1 MKYFA
6 AASLVAIASATAAT
20 AEPIKLVFA
29 SPAPAPTPVHAAVM
43 EGWAKKVTE
52 DSNGTLEVELVTGG
66 TLAAH
71 GQVLDRVTMGVV
83 QIGWDIQGYYPG
95 KFPKTEVVALPFG
108 FETAEQGTVALNK
121 LLDDGVIS
129 SEYQDVKVL
138 NLFTFP
144 NGYVLSAKPVASIEN
159 MEGLK
164 ISGINPTRQAIA
176 SAVGGVPVSLSIVDW
191 YQGLSRGTIDATIE
205 SYSAVPPFRLAEV
218 TSSFVEVPLGGNAA
232 FMFMNQSVF
241 DGLPDEAKAAIEANS
256 GAEFDRQMG
265 SFWDGAAQFGKG
277 MVKEADGTVVV
288 PDETQLAEWKEAVQP
303 IIDGW
308 VNSVDGGQDIL
319 DAFRAASS
327 GAM

>member
-6 AASLVAIASATAAT
+6 AASLVAIAAVTAAT
-20 AEPIKLVFA
+20 AEPTKLVFA

-52 DSNGTLEVELVTGG
+52 DSKGTLEVALVTGG
-66 TLAAH
+66 TLASH

-108 FETAEQGTVALNK
+108 FDTAENGTVALNK
-121 LLDDGVIS
+121 LLEDGVIA
-129 SEYQDVKVL
+129 SEYQEVKVL

-144 NGYVLSAKPVASIEN
+144 NGYVLSSKPIASIDD
-159 MEGLK
+159 MKGLK
-164 ISGINPTRQAIA
+164 VSGINPTRQAIA

-191 YQGLSRGTIDATIE
+191 YQGLSRGTIDAAIE

-218 TSSFVEVPLGGNAA
+218 TSDYVELPLGGNAA

-241 DGLPDEAKAAIEANS
+241 EGLPDEAKAAIEANS

-265 SFWDGAAQFGKG
+265 AFWDGAAQFGKG
-277 MVKEADGTVVV
+277 MVEKAGGTVVV
-288 PDETQLAEWKEAVQP
+288 PDEAQQAAWKVAVRP
-303 IIDGW
+303 IIDDW
-308 VNSVDGGQDIL
+308 VGSVEGGQDIL

>member
-1 MKYFA
+1 MKCLTAAAFA
-6 AASLVAIASATAAT
+6 AIVAAT
-20 AEPIKLVFA
+20 AGFAEPTKLVFA
-29 SPAPAPTPVHAAVM
+29 SPAPAPTPVHAAVL

-108 FETAEQGTVALNK
+108 FDTAEQGTVALNA
-121 LLDDGVIS
+121 LLEDGVIA
-129 SEYQDVKVL
+129 SEYADVKVL

-144 NGYVLSAKPVASIEN
+144 NGHVLSARPVARIED
-159 MEGLK
+159 MKGLK
-164 ISGINPTRQAIA
+164 VSGINPTRQAIA
-176 SAVGGVPVSLSIVDW
+176 SAVDAVPVSLSIVDW
-191 YQGLSRGTIDATIE
+191 YQGLSRGTIDAAIE
-205 SYSAVPPFRLAEV
+205 SYSAIPPFRLSEV
-218 TSSFVEVPLGGNAA
+218 AQDFVELPLGGNAA

-256 GAEFDRQMG
+256 GTEFDRQMG
-265 SFWDGAAQFGKG
+265 AFWDGAAGAGKG
-277 MVKEADGTVVV
+277 MIEQAGGTIIV
-288 PDETQLAEWKEAVQP
+288 PDAAQQAAWKEAVQP
-303 IIDGW
+303 VIDDWIG
-308 VNSVDGGQDIL
+308 SVEGGQDIL

-327 GAM
+327 DAM

>member
-1 MKYFA
+1 MKYFS
-6 AASLVAIASATAAT
+6 AASLVAIAAATAAT
-20 AEPIKLVFA
+20 AEPTKLVFA

-43 EGWAKKVTE
+43 EGWAKKVSD
-52 DSNGTLEVELVTGG
+52 DSNGTLEIELVTGG
-66 TLAAH
+66 TLASH
-71 GQVLDRVTMGVV
+71 GQVLDRVAMGVV

-108 FETAEQGTVALNK
+108 FDTAEQGTVALNT
-121 LLDDGVIS
+121 LLEEGVIA

-144 NGYVLSAKPVASIEN
+144 NGHILSSRPVSGLED

-164 ISGINPTRQAIA
+164 VSGINPTRQAIA
-176 SAVGGVPVSLSIVDW
+176 SAVDAVPVSLSIVDW
-191 YQGLSRGTIDATIE
+191 YQGLSRGTIDAAIE

-218 TSSFVEVPLGGNAA
+218 TNYYVELPLGGNAA

-256 GAEFDRQMG
+256 GAEFDRRMG
-265 SFWDGAAQFGKG
+265 AFWDGAANFGKS
-277 MVKEADGTVVV
+277 MVEEAGGTVVV
-288 PDETQLAEWKEAVQP
+288 PDSAQQAEWKEAVQP
-303 IIDGW
+303 IIDDW
-308 VNSVDGGQDIL
+308 VNSVEGGRDIL